1 MPSSMY
7 QITIELKENKVDEFV
22 RNLLSLWFKFL
33 KEEKCLNYRVY
44 REFEKE
50 NTFCMIAEFVSH
62 DDMEN
67 HFKTQDFEVLVGAS
81 SVLGKELK
89 MVISEVVAKGGSDLV
104 KSKLASQC

>member
-1 MPSSMY
+1 MPPAMY

-22 RNLLSLWFKFL
+22 RNFHSLWFKFL
-33 KEEKCLNYRVY
+33 KEETCLSYRVY

-67 HFKTQDFEVLVGAS
+67 HFKAKEFEVLVGAS

-89 MVISEVVAKGGSDLV
+89 MVISEVVAKGGSGLA
-104 KSKLASQC
+104 KSKLAG